1 VKSRRYAI
9 FDNGYDK
16 LLGGDTFIGPEK
28 VELYMAAFYNFY
40 VKYYMERRDCCCFAA
55 PTILGQD
62 PREVIGGF
70 TLLFWATSSEL
81 PEFNKERILRK
92 LYPEIEDI
100 WEVLDE
106 NLVTFERIWH
116 KQKIENLARG
126 Y

>member
-1 VKSRRYAI
+1 MKSRRYAI

-28 VELYMAAFYNFY
+28 VELYMAAFYNYY

-55 PTILGQD
+55 PTILWEAPND
-62 PREVIGGF
+62 PLKIQ
-70 TLLFWATSSEL
+70 FWATCSEL
-81 PEFNKERILRK
+81 PRFDKERILKK
-92 LYPEIEDI
+92 LYPEIEDV

-106 NLVTFERIWH
+106 NKVAFERLWFN
-116 KQKIENLARG
+116 KKIENLAWG